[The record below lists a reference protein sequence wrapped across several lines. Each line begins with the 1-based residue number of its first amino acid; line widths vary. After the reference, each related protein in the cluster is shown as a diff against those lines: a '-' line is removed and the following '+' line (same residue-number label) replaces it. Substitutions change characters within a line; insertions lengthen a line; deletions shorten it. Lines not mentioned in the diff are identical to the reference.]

1 MNLILKSYD
10 ILKYENLSLS
20 DRNVLEQFI
29 ESIFNN
35 KKDKDI

>member
-1 MNLILKSYD
+1 MNLVLKSCD